1 MTSWVCYVFELGVF
15 QVRIEIETARLV
27 DHFAR
32 QHKLLR
38 LAIALAMS
46 FALSAC
52 DLQGGDKSRDALW
65 QVEVNAVS
73 MAVHADA
80 ATEGS
85 AEAFDSLRASRDA
98 VEAVLGSSESKPLPA
113 EIGAAWL
120 ATRQI
125 ADVILS
131 HQEAFLT
138 TVKAEA
144 EFAALVPLMTARID
158 EIGRSLIDSSDQRA
172 SARQV
177 YLLGRLQMLLERMQR
192 RIGQVRSG
200 GNEAISAADAYVR
213 DSAVSEQ
220 TLAGLQ
226 LGNEELGIEAIA
238 SPEANALLIEVRQRF
253 AEARAVAEPLFSAS
267 ADLFETREAA
277 AELPGAVAELQAE
290 LQRARRPR
298 E

>member
-1 MTSWVCYVFELGVF
+1 MFELGVF
-15 QVRIEIETARLV
+15 QVRVEIETARRV
-27 DHFAR
+27 DHFAK

-38 LAIALAMS
+38 LAIALGMS

-65 QVEVNAVS
+65 QAEVDAVT

-85 AEAFDSLRASRDA
+85 VEAFDSLRASRDA
-98 VEAVLGSSESKPLPA
+98 VEAVLGGSGSKPLPA

-125 ADVILS
+125 SAVILS
-131 HQEAFLT
+131 HQEAFLNT
-138 TVKAEA
+138 AKAEA
-144 EFAALVPLMTARID
+144 EFVALVPLMTARID
-158 EIGRSLIDSSDQRA
+158 EIGRSVIDSNDHRA

-192 RIGQVRSG
+192 RIAQVRSG
-200 GNEAISAADAYVR
+200 GNEALTAADAYVR
-213 DSAVSEQ
+213 DSAVFEQ

-267 ADLFETREAA
+267 ADLYETREAA
-277 AELPGAVAELQAE
+277 TELPDAVAELQAK

-298 E
+298 